1 MTAKKDLSTAV
12 DLTREEIQNKITEF
26 DNLLKE
32 MDRKDK
38 IKSIHDLL
46 EGASFTEVENVELYL
61 LKKAKI
67 VKNGEISNPTA
78 PRVSRANQE
87 TGGTAKNIRFDLK
100 SEHLSDAVLAVL
112 DTTTPKSKEEI
123 FKALGIVEGV
133 EKEVGA
139 ASFDSYKTK
148 FNLTVF
154 ADLLDNGKVIK
165 HGSRVD
171 AKYTKA

>member
-1 MTAKKDLSTAV
+1 MTTKKDSIAAV
-12 DLTREEIQNKITEF
+12 ELTREEIQNKISEF
-26 DNLLKE
+26 ENLLKE
-32 MDRKDK
+32 KDRKDK
-38 IKSIHDLL
+38 IASIHDFL
-46 EGASFTEVENVELYL
+46 EVASFSEVENVELYL

-67 VKNGEISNPTA
+67 VKNGETSNTIA
-78 PRVSRANQE
+78 PRVNRSNQG
-87 TGGTAKNIRFDLK
+87 TGKNIRFDLK
-100 SEHLSDAVLAVL
+100 TEHLSDAVLSVL

-154 ADLLDNGKVIK
+154 ADLVENGNVIK

-171 AKYTKA
+171 AKYTKKS